1 MSSIIVVFPKKEIAT
16 NIRNILV
23 RNGFDVIGVGVTGAQ
38 AVQLADNLDDGIVV
52 CGYKMTDML
61 YNELRD
67 YLPSTI
73 EMLLIASPEKCSD
86 RTPGVISL
94 SMPFKVFDLMNT
106 IEMMAQSIGRRRKKR
121 RAELKNRNPEQQ
133 ALVKEAKSLLME
145 RNNMTGI
152 ILAVTD
158 ILHGHVII
166 CNNKVC
172 LSGKN
177 TIQTYL
183 LDSYNRTIIDIRDH
197 RASISWYRT
206 IAILK
211 SGNVQVVIGNISL
224 IVG

>member
-61 YNELRD
+61 YNE
-67 YLPSTI
+67 
-73 EMLLIASPEKCSD
+73 LIASPEKCSD

-145 RNNMTGI
+145 RNNMTEEE
-152 ILAVTD
+152 A
-158 ILHGHVII
+158 HR
-166 CNNKVC
+166 
-172 LSGKN
+172 
-177 TIQTYL
+177 YL
-183 LDSYNRTIIDIRDH
+183 QKCSM
-197 RASISWYRT
+197 
-206 IAILK
+206 
-211 SGNVQVVIGNISL
+211 
-224 IVG
+224 

>member
-52 CGYKMTDML
+52 CGYKMKDML

-67 YLPSTI
+67 YLPGTI
-73 EMLLIASPEKCSD
+73 EMLLIASPEKY

-145 RNNMTGI
+145 RNNMTEEEAHRYLQKCSMESGVD
-152 ILAVTD
+152 LVETAQMV
-158 ILHGHVII
+158 
-166 CNNKVC
+166 
-172 LSGKN
+172 LS
-177 TIQTYL
+177 IM
-183 LDSYNRTIIDIRDH
+183 
-197 RASISWYRT
+197 AE
-206 IAILK
+206 
-211 SGNVQVVIGNISL
+211 
-224 IVG
+224 

>member
-94 SMPFKVFDLMNT
+94 S

-145 RNNMTGI
+145 RNNMTEEEAHRYLQKCSMESGVNMVET
-152 ILAVTD
+152 AQMV
-158 ILHGHVII
+158 
-166 CNNKVC
+166 
-172 LSGKN
+172 LS
-177 TIQTYL
+177 IM
-183 LDSYNRTIIDIRDH
+183 
-197 RASISWYRT
+197 AE
-206 IAILK
+206 
-211 SGNVQVVIGNISL
+211 
-224 IVG
+224 

>member
-38 AVQLADNLDDGIVV
+38 AVQL
-52 CGYKMTDML
+52 TDML

-145 RNNMTGI
+145 RNNMTEEEAHRYLQKCSMESGVNMVET
-152 ILAVTD
+152 AQMV
-158 ILHGHVII
+158 
-166 CNNKVC
+166 
-172 LSGKN
+172 LS
-177 TIQTYL
+177 IM
-183 LDSYNRTIIDIRDH
+183 
-197 RASISWYRT
+197 AE
-206 IAILK
+206 
-211 SGNVQVVIGNISL
+211 
-224 IVG
+224 

>member
-73 EMLLIASPEKCSD
+73 EMLLIASPE
-86 RTPGVISL
+86 SL

-145 RNNMTGI
+145 RNNMTEEEAHRYLQKCSMESGVNMVET
-152 ILAVTD
+152 AQMV
-158 ILHGHVII
+158 
-166 CNNKVC
+166 
-172 LSGKN
+172 LS
-177 TIQTYL
+177 IM
-183 LDSYNRTIIDIRDH
+183 
-197 RASISWYRT
+197 AE
-206 IAILK
+206 
-211 SGNVQVVIGNISL
+211 
-224 IVG
+224 

>member
-1 MSSIIVVFPKKEIAT
+1 MSSIIVVFPKREIAT

-52 CGYKMTDML
+52 CGYKMKDML

-106 IEMMAQSIGRRRKKR
+106 IEIGR
-121 RAELKNRNPEQQ
+121 A
-133 ALVKEAKSLLME
+133 
-145 RNNMTGI
+145 
-152 ILAVTD
+152 
-158 ILHGHVII
+158 HV
-166 CNNKVC
+166 
-172 LSGKN
+172 
-177 TIQTYL
+177 
-183 LDSYNRTIIDIRDH
+183 
-197 RASISWYRT
+197 
-206 IAILK
+206 
-211 SGNVQVVIGNISL
+211 
-224 IVG
+224 

>member
-52 CGYKMTDML
+52 CGYK
-61 YNELRD
+61 
-67 YLPSTI
+67 
-73 EMLLIASPEKCSD
+73 IASPEKCSD

-145 RNNMTGI
+145 RNNMTEEEAHRYLQKCSMESGVNMVET
-152 ILAVTD
+152 AQMV
-158 ILHGHVII
+158 
-166 CNNKVC
+166 
-172 LSGKN
+172 LS
-177 TIQTYL
+177 IM
-183 LDSYNRTIIDIRDH
+183 
-197 RASISWYRT
+197 AE
-206 IAILK
+206 
-211 SGNVQVVIGNISL
+211 
-224 IVG
+224 

>member
-23 RNGFDVIGVGVTGAQ
+23 RNGFDVIGVGDNRSTGG
-38 AVQLADNLDDGIVV
+38 QLADNLDDGIVV
-52 CGYKMTDML
+52 CGYKMKDML

-145 RNNMTGI
+145 RNNMTEEEAHRYLQKCSMESGVNMVET
-152 ILAVTD
+152 AQMV
-158 ILHGHVII
+158 
-166 CNNKVC
+166 
-172 LSGKN
+172 LS
-177 TIQTYL
+177 IM
-183 LDSYNRTIIDIRDH
+183 
-197 RASISWYRT
+197 AE
-206 IAILK
+206 
-211 SGNVQVVIGNISL
+211 
-224 IVG
+224 

>member
-67 YLPSTI
+67 YLPGTI

-106 IEMMAQSIGRRRKKR
+106 IEMMAQSISRRRKKR

-133 ALVKEAKSLLME
+133 ALVKEAKSLLVE
-145 RNNMTGI
+145 RNNMTEEEAHRYLQKCSMESGVNMVET
-152 ILAVTD
+152 AQMV
-158 ILHGHVII
+158 
-166 CNNKVC
+166 
-172 LSGKN
+172 LS
-177 TIQTYL
+177 IM
-183 LDSYNRTIIDIRDH
+183 
-197 RASISWYRT
+197 AE
-206 IAILK
+206 
-211 SGNVQVVIGNISL
+211 
-224 IVG
+224 